1 MLPTMSVCHDVVRIR
16 DGKTVGAIESI
27 WAVDG
32 SGQINPDGFP
42 AGGVLTHT
50 LAFGNVPQS
59 VLYRWFDVGHC
70 RNDSGASRYKLSPR
84 G

>member
-1 MLPTMSVCHDVVRIR
+1 MLPAVSVCHDVVRIS
-16 DGKTVGAIESI
+16 DGKVVGAVESI

-32 SGQINPDGFP
+32 SGVVNPDGFP
-42 AGGVLTHT
+42 SGGALTHT

-59 VLYRWFDVGHC
+59 VMCRWFDVGAC
-70 RNDSGASRYKLSPR
+70 RNRSAAARYKLSPR